1 MKNNKVRII
10 LAFVSLFSL
19 NNICLSNELNTGL
32 YPVLEP
38 VADIGVKA
46 GVDSGD
52 VVKLYDS
59 ATSGVSFVS
68 QVFERIIKDVK
79 HLDFDLTS
87 KFSIQVPGI
96 DQEIVYDWGFAGSG
110 DLFSPLVSIKPELR
124 TASGSKNGQ
133 DNFMLE
139 LGKAVAQ
146 DHAQQIG
153 QNIPVLD
160 KLLKMELTP
169 KILFSLK
176 TVLLLKKIGS
186 IGIEKI
192 QADLLRLFIRLSQ
205 SEEFKLLGEN
215 TTLSSYLPSWVIS
228 SIDKASPS
236 LMIFA
241 NEIFDVFAGGGSI
254 NEIDK
259 NNKIVS
265 VSGFTFNDKAKANAV
280 FENIK
285 NIKNINFV
293 SEMSKA
299 IERVEL
305 QQESYEVFETFKNME
320 NSKLVGFKDFG
331 SVQNS
336 NLLENLKKEALR
348 VSTFPSVIKIEDGDE
363 SWILYVTDKFGATQT
378 LRLLISSLM
387 QTFNDYKSARSNY
400 FKENA
405 TQDVKLRKLL
415 DEQQR
420 KIAKIDKFLQTRG
433 GKDSKQ
439 RVEEALKNINEEF
452 AVNREVSGLQ
462 AELNELG
469 KKEKECE
476 NLISESSMLNNQGEQ
491 EIKKILKLV
500 AEKEKIQEQ
509 KNFLIS
515 KIEKAKKQSDAKP
528 QKDELQKVLADIK
541 ELEELEVQM
550 KFEDQD
556 VKELQDAIS
565 ELKEKGEQLKGR
577 DDSGLSLQDRLQKRE
592 KIAQAYSKEV
602 EILHHELRQI
612 WNQVEIILDPSKK
625 RIENFKFVIARNQYE
640 LRMHSL
646 EQEAQ
651 KIRDENKK
659 VSELIS
665 LRNIQDLNS
674 EEQQRVR
681 ALEAEVGY
689 IVTGKQ
695 CVSSVM
701 TYLQKNKEMN
711 EFMRL
716 VNSEISEYQGIKEVL
731 IKRLEFLAANSD
743 YIRNNRAALN
753 LLIKKIFPE
762 FPITF

>member
-19 NNICLSNELNTGL
+19 NSICLSNELNTDGF

-38 VADIGVKA
+38 VADSQPKA
-46 GVDSGD
+46 GTEFGD

-68 QVFERIIKDVK
+68 QVFERIVKDVQY
-79 HLDFDLTS
+79 LDFDLSS

-124 TASGSKNGQ
+124 TASGSKNSQ

-169 KILFSLK
+169 RILFSLK
-176 TVLLLKKIGS
+176 TVLLLKKFNS
-186 IGIEKI
+186 VGIEKI
-192 QADLLRLFIRLSQ
+192 QADFLRLFIRLAQ
-205 SEEFKLLGEN
+205 SEDFKVLGEN
-215 TTLSSYLPSWVIS
+215 ATLSSYLPSWATGAIE
-228 SIDKASPS
+228 KTSPS

-254 NEIDK
+254 NEFDK

-265 VSGFTFNDKAKANAV
+265 VCGFVFSDKKKANEV
-280 FENIK
+280 FEKIK
-285 NIKNINFV
+285 NIKNINFI
-293 SEMSKA
+293 SEMNKA
-299 IERVEL
+299 IEKVEL
-305 QQESYEVFETFKNME
+305 QQESDDIFNAFKNME

-331 SVQNS
+331 SVQGS
-336 NLLENLKKEALR
+336 NFKECLKKEALKI
-348 VSTFPSVIKIEDGDE
+348 STFPSVLKVEDGDE
-363 SWILYVTDKFGATQT
+363 SWILYVTDKFGVTQT

-387 QTFNDYKSARSNY
+387 QTFTDYKLARSNY

-420 KIAKIDKFLQTRG
+420 KIAKIDKFLQTQG
-433 GKDSKQ
+433 GKASQQ
-439 RVEEALKNINEEF
+439 RLEKALKKINEEF
-452 AVNREVSGLQ
+452 AVNREVSELQ
-462 AELNELG
+462 AKLNELEG
-469 KKEKECE
+469 KEKEYE
-476 NLISESSMLNNQGEQ
+476 NLIYESSMLNNQGEQ
-491 EIKKILKLV
+491 EIKNILKLV
-500 AEKEKIQEQ
+500 NEKEKIQEQ

-515 KIEKAKKQSDAKP
+515 KIEIAKKQGDAKP
-528 QKDELQKVLADIK
+528 QKDELQKVLADLK
-541 ELEELEVQM
+541 DLENLNAQM
-550 KFEDQD
+550 KIEGQADP
-556 VKELQDAIS
+556 ELQDAIS
-565 ELKEKGEQLKGR
+565 DLKAKVEQFKGR
-577 DDSGLSLQDRLQKRE
+577 DDTGLSLQDRLQKRE
-592 KIAQAYSKEV
+592 KIAQAYETES
-602 EILHHELRQI
+602 ELLKGELNNKMKVI
-612 WNQVEIILDPSKK
+612 ELIADSSEK
-625 RIENFKFVIARNQYE
+625 RIEKFKFVIANEQYE
-640 LRMHSL
+640 LRIKSL
-646 EQEAQ
+646 DQEAQ
-651 KIRDENKK
+651 KIRGENEK
-659 VSELIS
+659 VTELIS
-665 LRNIQDLNS
+665 LQNVSLDT
-674 EEQQRVR
+674 EEQQRVKE
-681 ALEAEVGY
+681 LEVEVGY

-711 EFMRL
+711 EFMQL